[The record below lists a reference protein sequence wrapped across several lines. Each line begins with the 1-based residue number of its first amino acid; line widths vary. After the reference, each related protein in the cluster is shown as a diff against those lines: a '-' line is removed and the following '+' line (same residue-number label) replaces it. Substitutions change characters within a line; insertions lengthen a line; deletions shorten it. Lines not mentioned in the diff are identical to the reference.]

1 MEAQIGEKQAFLPA
15 AATYFGAN
23 GHKGG
28 IPMKK
33 HLAIATWDADSVEL
47 YARQVRDFL
56 GEHIQISTYSVQ
68 GGTIQQ
74 IAPADV
80 YLISTCALIGREL
93 SQIIPSAGAVVITEV
108 RITREGL
115 YRLMALPR
123 NTKALLVN
131 INQPMATETIALL
144 NQLGVGQ
151 VELYP
156 YYPGAPEPPH
166 LPCAITTGERR
177 YVPDWV
183 EEVIDLGPRL
193 LSANTFIELAFHLK
207 CEHRLDRPAFQAYL
221 SSLAEH
227 AYSIE
232 RMFHR
237 SIQVESIF
245 DLFQQTLE
253 AGVIGV
259 DFDGTVFACN
269 SKAEAILEISSH
281 ELLDHKIRETL
292 PLLPFEECFAQR
304 KAITSRLVEIGGTPV
319 NVSLQPVFRNGALIG
334 AFCILQRFQDE
345 EKRQQKIRRQ
355 LLGKGHIT
363 KYTFD
368 SIVGQSPAILTA
380 KALAK
385 KMAASSAAIL
395 ISGESGTGKELFA
408 HAIHAA
414 SARSRE
420 PFVAIN
426 CAAIP
431 DSLLESQLFGY
442 EEGAFTGARKGGHIG
457 FFEAARSGT
466 LFLDEIEAMSPMLQV
481 KLLRVL
487 QEKEIV
493 RLGGVDVIYVDVRI
507 IAATNEDLPS
517 IVREGGFRKDLFYRL
532 SVLPL
537 SLPPLR
543 ERGEDV
549 QLLFGEI
556 RRGLGAE
563 FALSPAALAILM
575 AHPWDGNVRELHNCV
590 EYLAYLDKP
599 VIQPEDLPA
608 TILAQA
614 APDAVPLQGAGEPL
628 PPIPPVS
635 PIAPLPPLAQGGAKS
650 VAERLRRQAGRE
662 LPACRFILAQLQ
674 NTFSLGRKSLAALAA
689 AEGLPATEQ
698 TIRTALLRL
707 EELKLVEVRRGRAGS
722 RLTPLGEAVL
732 GVLGDK

>member
-1 MEAQIGEKQAFLPA
+1 ME
-15 AATYFGAN
+15 
-23 GHKGG
+23 
-28 IPMKK
+28 K

-68 GGTIQQ
+68 GGTIDQ
-74 IAPADV
+74 IDPADV
-80 YLISTCALIGREL
+80 YLISTCALIGREI
-93 SQIIPSAGAVVITEV
+93 SHIIPSGGAVVITEV
-108 RITREGL
+108 RITRESL
-115 YRLMALPR
+115 QRLMALPR
-123 NTKALLVN
+123 GTNALLVN
-131 INQPMATETIALL
+131 INQPMVTETIALL
-144 NQLGVGQ
+144 NQLGVGHIQ
-151 VELYP
+151 LYP

-166 LPCAITTGERR
+166 LSCAITTGERR
-177 YVPDWV
+177 YVPQWV

-207 CEHRLDRPAFQAYL
+207 CEHMLDRPDFRAYL

-259 DFDGTVFACN
+259 DSDGTIFACN
-269 SKAEAILEISSH
+269 AKAEAILEISPND
-281 ELLDHKIRETL
+281 LLDRKARQSL
-292 PLLPFEECFAQR
+292 PFLPFEECFEDH
-304 KAITSRLVEIGGTPV
+304 KAISARLVEIGGSPV
-319 NVSLQPVFRNGALIG
+319 NVSIQPVFRNGELIG
-334 AFCILQRFQDE
+334 AFCILQRFRDE

-355 LLGKGHIT
+355 ILGKGHVT

-368 SIVGQSPAILTA
+368 SIVGQSPAMLTA

-385 KMAASSAAIL
+385 KMAASNASVL

-466 LFLDEIEAMSPMLQV
+466 LFLDEIEAMSPLLQV

-493 RLGGVDVIYVDVRI
+493 RLGGVDVIYVNVRI
-507 IAATNEDLPS
+507 IAATNEELLA
-517 IVREGGFRKDLFYRL
+517 IVRKGGFRKDLYYRL

-543 ERGEDV
+543 ERGQDMR
-549 QLLFGEI
+549 LLFEGI
-556 RRGLGAE
+556 REGLGKE
-563 FALSPAALAILM
+563 FALSPAAWQLLM
-575 AHPWDGNVRELHNCV
+575 NHPWEGNVRELHNCV
-590 EYLAYLDKP
+590 EYLAYLDQP
-599 VIQPEDLPA
+599 FIEPEDLPA
-608 TILAQA
+608 TILACA
-614 APDAVPLQGAGEPL
+614 KERGI
-628 PPIPPVS
+628 PPTQVSPVS
-635 PIAPLPPLAQGGAKS
+635 PDTPPPNPPVFPLARTPAMDT
-650 VAERLRRQAGRE
+650 ADWLRRKAGQS
-662 LPACRFILAQLQ
+662 LPVYYFILKQLE
-674 NTFSLGRKSLAALAA
+674 TGSSMGRKSLAALAEE
-689 AEGLPATEQ
+689 EGISATEQ
-698 TIRTALLRL
+698 TIRTALAHL
-707 EELKLVEVRRGRAGS
+707 EERGIVEVRRGRAGS
-722 RLTPLGEAVL
+722 CLTPLGREVL
-732 GVLGDK
+732 TLL

>member
-1 MEAQIGEKQAFLPA
+1 
-15 AATYFGAN
+15 
-23 GHKGG
+23 
-28 IPMKK
+28 
-33 HLAIATWDADSVEL
+33 
-47 YARQVRDFL
+47 
-56 GEHIQISTYSVQ
+56 
-68 GGTIQQ
+68 
-74 IAPADV
+74 
-80 YLISTCALIGREL
+80 
-93 SQIIPSAGAVVITEV
+93 
-108 RITREGL
+108 
-115 YRLMALPR
+115 
-123 NTKALLVN
+123 
-131 INQPMATETIALL
+131 
-144 NQLGVGQ
+144 
-151 VELYP
+151 
-156 YYPGAPEPPH
+156 
-166 LPCAITTGERR
+166 
-177 YVPDWV
+177 
-183 EEVIDLGPRL
+183 
-193 LSANTFIELAFHLK
+193 
-207 CEHRLDRPAFQAYL
+207 
-221 SSLAEH
+221 
-227 AYSIE
+227 
-232 RMFHR
+232 
-237 SIQVESIF
+237 
-245 DLFQQTLE
+245 
-253 AGVIGV
+253 
-259 DFDGTVFACN
+259 
-269 SKAEAILEISSH
+269 
-281 ELLDHKIRETL
+281 
-292 PLLPFEECFAQR
+292 
-304 KAITSRLVEIGGTPV
+304 
-319 NVSLQPVFRNGALIG
+319 
-334 AFCILQRFQDE
+334 
-345 EKRQQKIRRQ
+345 
-355 LLGKGHIT
+355 
-363 KYTFD
+363 
-368 SIVGQSPAILTA
+368 
-380 KALAK
+380 
-385 KMAASSAAIL
+385 
-395 ISGESGTGKELFA
+395 
-408 HAIHAA
+408 
-414 SARSRE
+414 
-420 PFVAIN
+420 
-426 CAAIP
+426 
-431 DSLLESQLFGY
+431 
-442 EEGAFTGARKGGHIG
+442 
-457 FFEAARSGT
+457 
-466 LFLDEIEAMSPMLQV
+466 MLQV

>member
-1 MEAQIGEKQAFLPA
+1 MEKR
-15 AATYFGAN
+15 
-23 GHKGG
+23 
-28 IPMKK
+28 
-33 HLAIATWDADSVEL
+33 LAIATWDADSVEL
-47 YARQVRDFL
+47 YASQVRDFL
-56 GEHIQISTYSVQ
+56 GDHIQVRTYSVQ
-68 GGTIQQ
+68 GGTIDS
-74 IAPADV
+74 IAPADA
-80 YLISTCALIGREL
+80 YLISTCALIGRGL
-93 SQIIPSAGAVVITEV
+93 AQIIPDNGAVVITEV
-108 RITREGL
+108 RITRESL
-115 YRLMALPR
+115 QRLIALPR
-123 NTKALLVN
+123 DTRALLVN

-151 VELYP
+151 VQLTP

-166 LPCAITTGERR
+166 LPLAITTGERR

-183 EEVIDLGPRL
+183 EEIIDLGPRL

-207 CEHRLDRPAFQAYL
+207 CEHMLDRPSFLAYL

-259 DFDGTVFACN
+259 DSDGTIFACN
-269 SKAEAILEISSH
+269 SKAETILELAPRD
-281 ELLDHKIRETL
+281 LLDRKARQSL
-292 PLLPFEECFAQR
+292 PFLPFEECFSDR
-304 KAITSRLVEIGGTPV
+304 KAISSRMVEIGGSPV
-319 NVSLQPVFRNGALIG
+319 NVSIQPVFRSGDLIG
-334 AFCILQRFQDE
+334 AFCILQRFRDE

-355 LLGKGHIT
+355 ILGKGHVT

-368 SIVGQSPAILTA
+368 SIVGQSPALLTA
-380 KALAK
+380 KALAR

-466 LFLDEIEAMSPMLQV
+466 LFLDEIEAMSPLLQV

-507 IAATNEDLPS
+507 IAATNEDLS
-517 IVREGGFRKDLFYRL
+517 AIVRKGGFRKDLYYRL

-549 QLLFGEI
+549 RLLFEGI
-556 RRGLGAE
+556 REGLGAG
-563 FALSPAALAILM
+563 FALTPAAWEVLM
-575 AHPWDGNVRELHNCV
+575 AHPWEGNVRELHNCV
-590 EYLAYLDKP
+590 EYLAYLDQP
-599 VIQPEDLPA
+599 VIHREDLPA
-608 TILAQA
+608 TILAYARERGGLSQEEPQSAGQA
-614 APDAVPLQGAGEPL
+614 VEAIEQ
-628 PPIPPVS
+628 
-635 PIAPLPPLAQGGAKS
+635 
-650 VAERLRRQAGRE
+650 LRRRSGQ
-662 LPACRFILAQLQ
+662 LFPVCCFILGELEKGA
-674 NTFSLGRKSLAALAA
+674 SMGRKSLAAFAK
-689 AEGLPATEQ
+689 AEGVSATEQ
-698 TIRTALLRL
+698 NIRTALTYL
-707 EELKLVEVRRGRAGS
+707 EQQGLIEIRRGRAGS
-722 RLTPLGEAVL
+722 RLTPLGQEVL
-732 GVLGDK
+732 GGLDPPRRSAPKGYAGA

>member
-395 ISGESGTGKELFA
+395 ISGESGTG
-408 HAIHAA
+408 
-414 SARSRE
+414 
-420 PFVAIN
+420 N
-426 CAAIP
+426 
-431 DSLLESQLFGY
+431 LL
-442 EEGAFTGARKGGHIG
+442 
-457 FFEAARSGT
+457 
-466 LFLDEIEAMSPMLQV
+466 
-481 KLLRVL
+481 
-487 QEKEIV
+487 
-493 RLGGVDVIYVDVRI
+493 
-507 IAATNEDLPS
+507 LPS
-517 IVREGGFRKDLFYRL
+517 TALPSRIPSWKASSSATRTEPSPGPGRGDISASLRL
-532 SVLPL
+532 
-537 SLPPLR
+537 
-543 ERGEDV
+543 
-549 QLLFGEI
+549 
-556 RRGLGAE
+556 
-563 FALSPAALAILM
+563 PAA
-575 AHPWDGNVRELHNCV
+575 
-590 EYLAYLDKP
+590 
-599 VIQPEDLPA
+599 
-608 TILAQA
+608 
-614 APDAVPLQGAGEPL
+614 AP
-628 PPIPPVS
+628 S
-635 PIAPLPPLAQGGAKS
+635 SWTKS
-650 VAERLRRQAGRE
+650 R
-662 LPACRFILAQLQ
+662 P
-674 NTFSLGRKSLAALAA
+674 
-689 AEGLPATEQ
+689 
-698 TIRTALLRL
+698 
-707 EELKLVEVRRGRAGS
+707 
-722 RLTPLGEAVL
+722 
-732 GVLGDK
+732 

>member
-1 MEAQIGEKQAFLPA
+1 ME
-15 AATYFGAN
+15 
-23 GHKGG
+23 
-28 IPMKK
+28 K

-47 YARQVRDFL
+47 YAQQVRNFL
-56 GEHIQISTYSVQ
+56 GEHIQISNYSVQ
-68 GGTIQQ
+68 GGTIDQ

-80 YLISTCALIGREL
+80 YLISTCALIGREI
-93 SQIIPSAGAVVITEV
+93 SHTIPNSGAVVITEV
-108 RITREGL
+108 RITRESL
-115 YRLMALPR
+115 HRLMAMPR
-123 NTKALLVN
+123 GTNALLVN
-131 INQPMATETIALL
+131 INQPMVTETIALL
-144 NQLGVGQ
+144 NQLGVGHIQ
-151 VELYP
+151 LHP
-156 YYPGAPEPPH
+156 YYPGASEPPH
-166 LPCAITTGERR
+166 LSCAITTGERR
-177 YVPDWV
+177 YVPQWV
-183 EEVIDLGPRL
+183 EEIIDLGPRL

-207 CEHRLDRPAFQAYL
+207 CEHMLDRPDFRAYL

-259 DFDGTVFACN
+259 DSDGTIFAYN
-269 SKAEAILEISSH
+269 SKAEAILEVSPND
-281 ELLDHKIRETL
+281 LLDRKARKSL
-292 PLLPFEECFAQR
+292 PFLPFEECFEDR
-304 KAITSRLVEIGGTPV
+304 KAIRSRLVEISGSPV
-319 NVSLQPVFRNGALIG
+319 NVSLQPVFRNGELIG
-334 AFCILQRFQDE
+334 AFCILQRFRDE

-355 LLGKGHIT
+355 ILGKGHST

-368 SIVGQSPAILTA
+368 SIVGQSPAMVTA

-385 KMAASSAAIL
+385 KMAASNASVL

-442 EEGAFTGARKGGHIG
+442 EEGAFTGAKKGGHIG

-466 LFLDEIEAMSPMLQV
+466 LFLDEIEAMSPLLQV

-493 RLGGVDVIYVDVRI
+493 RLGGVDVIYVNVRI
-507 IAATNEDLPS
+507 IAATNEDLPA
-517 IVREGGFRKDLFYRL
+517 IIRRGGFRKDLYYRL

-549 QLLFGEI
+549 RLLFEGV
-556 RRGLGAE
+556 RDGLGKK
-563 FALSPAALAILM
+563 FSLSPAAWQLLM
-575 AHPWDGNVRELHNCV
+575 THPWEGNVRELHNCV

-599 VIQPEDLPA
+599 SIEPEDLPA
-608 TILAQA
+608 TILACA
-614 APDAVPLQGAGEPL
+614 KERGISPDPDAPS
-628 PPIPPVS
+628 IPPVS
-635 PIAPLPPLAQGGAKS
+635 PDFPPVPS
-650 VAERLRRQAGRE
+650 ISPVFPVARTPAMDTVDWLKWKAGQS
-662 LPACRFILAQLQ
+662 LPAYRFILKRLE
-674 NTFSLGRKSLAALAA
+674 TGCSMGRKSLAALAA
-689 AEGLPATEQ
+689 LEGIPATEQ
-698 TIRTALLRL
+698 TIRTALAHL
-707 EELKLVEVRRGRAGS
+707 EERGMIEVRRGRAGS
-722 RLTPLGEAVL
+722 RLTPLGFEVL
-732 GVLGDK
+732 SLLQ

>member
-442 EEGAFTGARKGGHIG
+442 EDGAFTGARKGGHIG

-543 ERGEDV
+543 ERREDIIPLALRFLEQFGQKYGRTKV
-549 QLLFGEI
+549 FTQGVFDQLL
-556 RRGLGAE
+556 AYDW
-563 FALSPAALAILM
+563 P
-575 AHPWDGNVRELHNCV
+575 GNVRELRNVV
-590 EYLAYLDKP
+590 ERVMITAQTA
-599 VIQPEDLPA
+599 VIGVED
-608 TILAQA
+608 IDRQCENMHDE
-614 APDAVPLQGAGEPL
+614 APQVPLSSLEDIESHA
-628 PPIPPVS
+628 V
-635 PIAPLPPLAQGGAKS
+635 
-650 VAERLRRQAGRE
+650 RQAIRASGGNMSKAA
-662 LPACRFILAQLQ
+662 L
-674 NTFSLGRKSLAALAA
+674 SLGITRQTLYRRMEKYNISGKDFNVPEEGRK
-689 AEGLPATEQ
+689 G
-698 TIRTALLRL
+698 I
-707 EELKLVEVRRGRAGS
+707 
-722 RLTPLGEAVL
+722 
-732 GVLGDK
+732 